1 MGHWMLEHEYLVYL
15 SFYILVIG
23 LVWLIMRIRFK
34 DTYMAIKKWKLLYR
48 ILIYLAIAVV
58 GFLFMIIA
66 SKFGIVTAILIIGLP
81 GALLG
86 ILL

>member
-34 DTYMAIKKWKLLYR
+34 DAYMAIKKWKLLYR

>member
-1 MGHWMLEHEYLVYL
+1 MLEHEYLVYL

-81 GALLG
+81 GALIG
-86 ILL
+86 ILI

>member
-1 MGHWMLEHEYLVYL
+1 MEHWMLEHKFLVHL
-15 SFYILVIG
+15 GFFILILG

-48 ILIYLAIAVV
+48 VLIYLAIAVV

>member
-1 MGHWMLEHEYLVYL
+1 MLEHEYLVYL